1 MLRVFLARNHGLLQ
15 QAPAFCRGNALG
27 KLVKKPGD
35 LFALFLNEIFLLLH
49 VCWRWVQQDLGQRQ
63 LRGHHTL
70 LEDMQVDNLWQPV
83 FRHYMELLIRPVG
96 EKAVSPLITS
106 GQR

>member
-1 MLRVFLARNHGLLQ
+1 
-15 QAPAFCRGNALG
+15 
-27 KLVKKPGD
+27 
-35 LFALFLNEIFLLLH
+35 
-49 VCWRWVQQDLGQRQ
+49 
-63 LRGHHTL
+63 
-70 LEDMQVDNLWQPV
+70 MQVDNLWQPV

>member
-1 MLRVFLARNHGLLQ
+1 MLLESSS
-15 QAPAFCRGNALG
+15 
-27 KLVKKPGD
+27 KKPGD